1 VKRLRSICTLA
12 NGNAADEL
20 VLMLQSLDLWMPTH
34 VFVACDRAVE
44 RRLRQLALARITLVP
59 LQILDEQLARA
70 SQADEGL
77 WRRLMLYKMDVMEL
91 ALRARGNTLFVD
103 ADMVFL
109 APITDV
115 DLSTHDVALSPHMI
129 RREDEAVYGRFNG
142 GYVGTSR
149 VDFAAWWRRESVR
162 SKYMEQGCLEDAP
175 RHFRVQ
181 RLGPHHNYGW
191 WRLDQCGS
199 ALERLRRLAQFRVKR
214 GVIRYGDRTL
224 VSIHTHLLRPA
235 RLYLITNQL
244 VDQLL
249 ARSADPRHRALRKWI
264 HAARRARH

>member
-1 VKRLRSICTLA
+1 VKRLRSVCTLA
-12 NGNAADEL
+12 NHNAADEL
-20 VLMLQSLDLWMPTH
+20 VLMLRSLDLWMSTR

-44 RRLRQLALARITLVP
+44 RRLQRLALTRITLVP
-59 LQILDEQLARA
+59 LPIVEDELA
-70 SQADEGL
+70 QADQVSGRH
-77 WRRLMLYKMDVMEL
+77 WRRLMDHKMDVMEV

-103 ADMVFL
+103 ADMLFL

-129 RREDEAVYGRFNG
+129 RPEDEAVYGRFNG

-149 VDFAAWWRRESVR
+149 ADFPGWWRRASVH

-175 RHFRVQ
+175 RRFRVQ

-199 ALERLRRLAQFRVKR
+199 PLERLRRLAQFRVER
-214 GVIRYGDRTL
+214 EVVRYGDRAL
-224 VSIHTHLLRPA
+224 VSVHTHLLRPA
-235 RLYLITNQL
+235 SLYRVTNEL
-244 VDQLL
+244 VDRLL
-249 ARSADPRHRALRKWI
+249 ARSADPRHQALRKWV

>member
-1 VKRLRSICTLA
+1 MNALRSISALA
-12 NGNAADEL
+12 NRNAADEL
-20 VLMLQSLDLWMPTH
+20 VLMLRSLDLWMAID

-44 RRLRQLALARITLVP
+44 RRLRRLSLTRLTLVP
-59 LQILDEQLARA
+59 VRIVDEELGDAGRG
-70 SQADEGL
+70 DEER
-77 WRRLMLYKMDVMEL
+77 WRRLMLYKMDVMEV
-91 ALRARGNTLFVD
+91 ALRTHGNTLFVD

-109 APITDV
+109 APIA
-115 DLSTHDVALSPHMI
+115 DLDLATHDVALSPHMI

-149 VDFAAWWRRESVR
+149 ADFPAWWRARSAR

-175 RHFRVQ
+175 RRFRVQ
-181 RLGPHHNYGW
+181 RLGAHHNYGW

-199 ALERLRRLAQFRVKR
+199 PLERLRRLARFRVEG
-214 GVIRYGDRTL
+214 GVVRYGDRAL

-235 RLYLITNQL
+235 RLYRVANEL
-244 VDQLL
+244 VDRLL
-249 ARSADPRHRALRKWI
+249 ARSADPRHRALRTWI